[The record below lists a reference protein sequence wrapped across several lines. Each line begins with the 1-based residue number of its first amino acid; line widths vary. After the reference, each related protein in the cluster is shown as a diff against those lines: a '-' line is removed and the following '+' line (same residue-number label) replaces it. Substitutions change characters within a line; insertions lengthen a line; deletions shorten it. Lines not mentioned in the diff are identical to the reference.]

1 MSWWLLARGSS
12 TVHGSS
18 AAPRKDFLDVG
29 GFGHALG
36 NDVTKLA
43 DECLPGA
50 GKLLDAARKL
60 PLAAII
66 HTKEAHRED
75 LADCCEMKLCGPR
88 CPPEDKRIGQVM
100 VEGMGRLLVDGSPGN
115 DFVDAAKPL
124 DGEIVVPKPGKGAF
138 FMTGLNEILRDK
150 GVSHLIV
157 CGVTTEVCVQTTMR
171 EANDRGYECVLVE
184 DATASYIPK
193 FKASVIEM
201 VRSQGGI
208 VGYTVEQAEVP
219 EYVFVAFE
227 RGGESPECS
236 GVRTWFPRF
245 PRAQRDPS
253 TTAIDGK
260 PEVSS
265 AETMETYD
273 EAEKHLD
280 NGDLQLCVRS
290 AEDALAESHNA
301 GRPPVALH
309 LLVRAKKRLG
319 APAGD
324 LVREASEKARS
335 QEMPWKAA
343 VKLAEISLSL
353 GESRLSDAIEE
364 AKDLR
369 SLAAE
374 LPAAEG
380 KLHRLTLSIQV
391 TVQLARGALDEAMRA
406 AMELLA
412 AAQRRQDKGAEA
424 GAWLRI
430 AEVHR
435 HREMMTG
442 SSATAST
449 AEETLQASERSAE
462 LYRGAAGAGV
472 DAAAELRRG
481 VGSAQVEAASACVRL
496 GRLRQSI
503 SLATEAMGVFRSLGF
518 LHRLTGAL
526 DVELEARRQLMEPM
540 IGLQAANR
548 ELQLLRENKG
558 DGEATRGFSQA
569 EAEILEA
576 IARTHGALSE
586 PLGAVRNA
594 LLAAE
599 LRKEIQDEVGET
611 SALLLAADQQRNLGE
626 MIDATETAERALA
639 LARKTSHARH
649 EEEAARV
656 LSRVLAE
663 RGLNDQAPQ
672 RPQALQALEALISAV
687 KLRDGAAAKDSERML
702 NSYGNLV
709 TNKDI
714 ADHVV
719 PLISRDPDSVKFL
732 RCMVFGRRGGADG
745 RAEGGAGLEHREA
758 IHPEA
763 EWQGDP
769 ALGLLLGTPTLRYGF
784 RPSVQSVRHALARL
798 GLHAGGGVGESAPR
812 DRGMADGDDVPS
824 RLHRCRPAVRHGA
837 CALL

>member
-1 MSWWLLARGSS
+1 
-12 TVHGSS
+12 
-18 AAPRKDFLDVG
+18 
-29 GFGHALG
+29 
-36 NDVTKLA
+36 
-43 DECLPGA
+43 
-50 GKLLDAARKL
+50 
-60 PLAAII
+60 
-66 HTKEAHRED
+66 
-75 LADCCEMKLCGPR
+75 
-88 CPPEDKRIGQVM
+88 
-100 VEGMGRLLVDGSPGN
+100 
-115 DFVDAAKPL
+115 
-124 DGEIVVPKPGKGAF
+124 
-138 FMTGLNEILRDK
+138 
-150 GVSHLIV
+150 
-157 CGVTTEVCVQTTMR
+157 
-171 EANDRGYECVLVE
+171 
-184 DATASYIPK
+184 
-193 FKASVIEM
+193 
-201 VRSQGGI
+201 
-208 VGYTVEQAEVP
+208 
-219 EYVFVAFE
+219 
-227 RGGESPECS
+227 
-236 GVRTWFPRF
+236 
-245 PRAQRDPS
+245 
-253 TTAIDGK
+253 
-260 PEVSS
+260 
-265 AETMETYD
+265 METYD

-732 RCMVFGRRGGADG
+732 REELGWNIEKPYTQKQSGKEIRHLDFYLAHRLSGMGFGPQFKVCDMPWRVWGSTPAAVSVNQLPETEAWQMEMMFRPGFID
-745 RAEGGAGLEHREA
+745 AGL
-758 IHPEA
+758 
-763 EWQGDP
+763 
-769 ALGLLLGTPTLRYGF
+769 
-784 RPSVQSVRHALARL
+784 QSGMVHA
-798 GLHAGGGVGESAPR
+798 PFF
-812 DRGMADGDDVPS
+812 DQ
-824 RLHRCRPAVRHGA
+824 
-837 CALL
+837 